1 MSEGQIELSFW
12 VTDVDAK
19 IEAFKNREAKAK
31 NTFVLSEIDKAVAY
45 KFIAQYHYLKDA
57 KFFAKYCYGIF
68 IDNVLVGCATYSNPQ
83 GIVAMKSWFGLEN
96 DNQDVLELS
105 RLCMLPKLNGTNA
118 TSYLLGNS
126 LRLLK
131 SKQVKAVITL
141 ADDSRHVGSIYQVC
155 NFKYYGLTD
164 KKTDFYTADGRVNP
178 RGQTKD
184 IKGVWLPRTQKH
196 RYCYTLDES
205 LVCLLKEQPKPNVGM
220 INNYECC
227 NKTNKVFDKRNKE
240 WYSCPKCTNSIS
252 LLSGEGKF
260 LNSFSHESSIEAQK

>member
-1 MSEGQIELSFW
+1 MKNNEGQMQINFL
-12 VTDVDAK
+12 VNNIDTKVD
-19 IEAFKNREAKAK
+19 AFKNRKGKAK
-31 NTFVLSEIDKAVAY
+31 DTFVLSEIDKAVAY
-45 KFIAQYHYLKDA
+45 KFIAKYHYLKDA

-68 IDNVLVGCATYSNPQ
+68 IDRILVGCATFSNPQ

-96 DNQDVLELS
+96 DNQEVLELS
-105 RLCMLPKLNGTNA
+105 RLCMLPILNGTNA

-131 SKQVKAVITL
+131 QKKVRAVITL

-184 IKGVWLPRTQKH
+184 VKGVWLPRTQKH
-196 RYCYTLDES
+196 RYCYILDSS
-205 LVCLLKEQPKPNVGM
+205 LICLLKEQPKPNVGM
-220 INNYECC
+220 INKYECC
-227 NKTNKVFDKRNKE
+227 SQTNKVFDKRFKE
-240 WYSCPKCTNSIS
+240 WYNCPKCTNSICILEETS
-252 LLSGEGKF
+252 N
-260 LNSFSHESSIEAQK
+260 LNI

>member
-12 VTDVDAK
+12 VTNVDAK
-19 IEAFKNREAKAK
+19 IEAFKNREVKAK

-164 KKTDFYTADGRVNP
+164 KKTDFYTTDGRTNP

-184 IKGVWLPRTQKH
+184 IKVHSEPYSREMAQEGLDWITDIKSRTSAPAPEKSAFFCKN
-196 RYCYTLDES
+196 YCAWYDQS
-205 LVCLLKEQPKPNVGM
+205 GKVG
-220 INNYECC
+220 C
-227 NKTNKVFDKRNKE
+227 V
-240 WYSCPKCTNSIS
+240 
-252 LLSGEGKF
+252 GK
-260 LNSFSHESSIEAQK
+260 